1 MSQDLKAARRALN
14 TTEDLEAKG
23 WYHSIEL
30 PDGRVLQG
38 TQSLARLRERAELYG
53 IPSDL
58 RGKRVLDIGAWDGW
72 FTFEMERRGASVVAV
87 DCVEIENFRYAH
99 RQLGSRAEYLELDV
113 YDLTPERVGRF
124 DIVLCL
130 GVVYHLKHP
139 LLAIERVCDL
149 TADMAIVESF
159 VADDVAGHTEYP
171 WAEFYE
177 SDELGGQADN
187 WSGPNIECLL
197 AWCRTAGFAR
207 TSLIG
212 NAEHRASV
220 ACFRQWPPPSPE
232 PGCPPPIAET
242 VLDSQNNGFNFQA
255 SRDRFLSL
263 WFISPE
269 PDLTRET
276 VFPEVAGYGVKPM
289 FVQRIEGNRWQA
301 NFKLPLGLSAGW
313 QPVRL
318 RTARSGFSNN
328 LRIAVNM
335 PAAAIALHLDG
346 VCDGVDWTKGQVLL
360 AHGRITM
367 FVTGL
372 ADNADLAN
380 VRVYVN
386 DSRLTPDYL
395 EPVRPGEP
403 ANARRQVNARFPRT
417 LESGPSQVIVRFGG
431 VESNASDLQVLSR
444 GTAA

>member
-1 MSQDLKAARRALN
+1 MSPDLRANRRALN

-23 WYHSIEL
+23 WYHTIEL

-38 TQSLARLRERAELYG
+38 TQSLERLQARVALYG
-53 IPSDL
+53 IPADL

-99 RQLGSRAEYLELDV
+99 RKLGSRAEYLEMDV

-130 GVVYHLKHP
+130 GVIYHLKHP

-149 TADMAIVESF
+149 TTGLAIIESF

-197 AWCRTAGFAR
+197 AWCRAAGFAR
-207 TSLIG
+207 TVLLG

-220 ACFRQWPPPSPE
+220 ACFRQWYPPSPE
-232 PGCPPPIAET
+232 PGNSAPVADA
-242 VLDSQNNGFNFQA
+242 VLDSQSSGFNFQ
-255 SRDRFLSL
+255 SGQDRFLSL
-263 WFISPE
+263 WFTSPE

-289 FVQRIEGNRWQA
+289 FVQRITSDRWQA
-301 NFKLPLGLSAGW
+301 NLKLPPGLSEGW

-335 PAAAIALHLDG
+335 PAAAVELHLDG
-346 VCDGVDWTKGQVLL
+346 VCDGVDWSKKQVLL
-360 AHGRITM
+360 GHGRITM
-367 FVTGL
+367 FLTGL
-372 ADNADLAN
+372 AENADLAN
-380 VRVYVN
+380 LRVYVN

-403 ANARRQVNARFPRT
+403 ACARRQVNARFPRT
-417 LESGPSQVIVRFGG
+417 LEPGPSNVIVRFGG
-431 VESNASDLQVLSR
+431 IESNAADLMVLV
-444 GTAA
+444 GG